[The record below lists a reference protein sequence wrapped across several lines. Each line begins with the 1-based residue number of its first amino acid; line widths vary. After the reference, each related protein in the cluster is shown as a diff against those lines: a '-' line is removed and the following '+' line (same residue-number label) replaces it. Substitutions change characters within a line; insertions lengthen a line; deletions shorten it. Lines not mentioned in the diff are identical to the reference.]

1 MGVDTVKV
9 QHEWPDWF
17 GSGTR
22 SDYGRVSDIDFV
34 IYGGNAARFA
44 LYVGEEASTPL
55 KYDV

>member
-1 MGVDTVKV
+1 MKV

-17 GSGTR
+17 GSGAR